1 MLQASQE
8 TTEPGRQLNAHTAG
22 GHGRGQTSQ
31 TQVTNSNQ
39 LPTHVLTVPQQ
50 PRPASG
56 NTRNAHVSNVRGADC
71 DQVFNIKPN
80 AGTFSV
86 IPDYR
91 PGHHS
96 SMPDHMHQGHSGLS
110 HGSHVGHHVDSRMDS
125 HPGTF
130 RVQETNCSNRHN
142 GYRGKH
148 HPSPANMTHFGHGMT
163 NGTGQSGASSSGESS
178 GGVSRRASA
187 FQVHVL
193 HGDQEMKVC
202 HAEHAFA
209 KSDASLHSFG
219 RPSMTAISVFRI
231 CFPFQCRHWMQQ
243 GTVIDPILQQLL
255 KSNLLGCFAA
265 LAKGKSHG
273 TSNLAR

>member
-22 GHGRGQTSQ
+22 GHGRGQNSQ

-39 LPTHVLTVPQQ
+39 LRTHVLTVPQQ
-50 PRPASG
+50 PRPATG

-71 DQVFNIKPN
+71 NQVFNIKPN
-80 AGTFSV
+80 AGTSSV
-86 IPDYR
+86 IADYR
-91 PGHHS
+91 PGNHS

-110 HGSHVGHHVDSRMDS
+110 HGSHVGHHVDSHMDS
-125 HPGTF
+125 HPRTGRPF
-130 RVQETNCSNRHN
+130 RVQETNFSNRHN

-148 HPSPANMTHFGHGMT
+148 HPSPANMTHFGHGHGMT
-163 NGTGQSGASSSGESS
+163 NGTGHSGASSSGENS
-178 GGVSRRASA
+178 GGVSRRAPA

-202 HAEHAFA
+202 HAEHVFV

-219 RPSMTAISVFRI
+219 RPSMTAVSVFRI
-231 CFPFQCRHWMQQ
+231 CFPFQCRH
-243 GTVIDPILQQLL
+243 
-255 KSNLLGCFAA
+255 
-265 LAKGKSHG
+265 
-273 TSNLAR
+273 